1 MDNQTAENER
11 ARLAALYRY
20 EILDTEPQESFDRI
34 TRITKTDFHD
44 GVVGRE
50 IDRVGAVEAVGQLVR
65 LNRCN
70 RGRGPSP
77 AREDAYS
84 ARLMPRS
91 FAGRNQKPR
100 RPGPAGREAR
110 PGRIP
115 RRPSGPTR

>member
-70 RGRGPSP
+70 RGRGGRVDYLPVP
-77 AREDAYS
+77 APAPPVAPQERTTV
-84 ARLMPRS
+84 
-91 FAGRNQKPR
+91 
-100 RPGPAGREAR
+100 RPQAR
-110 PGRIP
+110 PLCDSSVSYRAA
-115 RRPSGPTR
+115 STPT